1 MVAIK
6 NDTSKNINFVNSTLH
21 SEKTN
26 ELFAELFALINTNSL
41 DTENKNLLKDVVLQ
55 KTDTEEFLDVNK
67 NIPENNLLKVTSEQK
82 NKLEVTDSE
91 YETAKSLIEVFYKE
105 IGIVEP
111 LNQTKN
117 TNPNNLNQNP
127 KSLLNKNFTTGEKK
141 IAVENKLDS
150 DESDLAF
157 KNDNSKKIVINII
170 KDPSSSKKIK
180 KNEHDPKHFTENK
193 SQIDSK
199 VLKQQNEFN
208 YKAKNSNF
216 ETAIINKKIN
226 KKNKQFKVSVKDKT
240 DQNDLVTKNLQ
251 IGDRKNINFA
261 PIIKKTGEN
270 QISLKREIS
279 NKDFPKNLENKDNQ
293 MQNKGQ
299 IFLDLLE
306 SSWGEKFSRIVKNAV
321 NNGVNKLEI
330 QVKPKNLGKLNLEVS
345 VKNSVTAINI
355 GSENQDVVS
364 LLNDNLPKLLESI
377 DKESKSFSSNMNNE
391 NNNSNYFNQRNER
404 ENFLSNNEISKKNK
418 KDVEN
423 KNQKFSNHNIDV
435 NA

>member
-41 DTENKNLLKDVVLQ
+41 DPENKNLLKDVVLQ

-67 NIPENNLLKVTSEQK
+67 NISENSLLKVNSEQK

-117 TNPNNLNQNP
+117 ANPNSLNQNP
-127 KSLLNKNFTTGEKK
+127 KPLLNKNFITGEKK
-141 IAVENKLDS
+141 IAVENKLDFN
-150 DESDLAF
+150 ESDLAF

-170 KDPSSSKKIK
+170 KDHSSSKKIQ
-180 KNEHDPKHFTENK
+180 KNENDPKYYTENK

-216 ETAIINKKIN
+216 ETAIINKKIH
-226 KKNKQFKVSVKDKT
+226 KKNKQFKVSARDKIEH
-240 DQNDLVTKNLQ
+240 NYLVTKQVN
-251 IGDRKNINFA
+251 IENRKNTNFSQ
-261 PIIKKTGEN
+261 IVKKSAEN
-270 QISLKREIS
+270 QIGQKREIS
-279 NKDFPKNLENKDNQ
+279 NKDFSKTLETKDNQ

-404 ENFLSNNEISKKNK
+404 ENFLSSNEISKKNK

>member
-6 NDTSKNINFVNSTLH
+6 NDISKNLNFVNSTLH

-41 DTENKNLLKDVVLQ
+41 DPENKNLLKDVVLQ

-67 NIPENNLLKVTSEQK
+67 NISENSLLKVTSEQK

-105 IGIVEP
+105 VGIVEP

-117 TNPNNLNQNP
+117 SNPNSLNQNP
-127 KSLLNKNFTTGEKK
+127 KSLLNKNFITREK
-141 IAVENKLDS
+141 IALENKLDS
-150 DESDLAF
+150 NESDQVF

-180 KNEHDPKHFTENK
+180 KNEIDPKYYTENK

-226 KKNKQFKVSVKDKT
+226 KKNKQFKVSAKDKIEHK
-240 DQNDLVTKNLQ
+240 DLVTKQVN
-251 IGDRKNINFA
+251 IENRKNTNFSQ
-261 PIIKKTGEN
+261 IVKKSAEN
-270 QISLKREIS
+270 QIGQKREIS
-279 NKDFPKNLENKDNQ
+279 NKDFSKTLETKDNQ

-404 ENFLSNNEISKKNK
+404 ENFLLSNEISKKNK
-418 KDVEN
+418 KNVEN

>member
-41 DTENKNLLKDVVLQ
+41 DPENKNLLKDVVLQ
-55 KTDTEEFLDVNK
+55 KTDTEGFLDVNK
-67 NIPENNLLKVTSEQK
+67 NISEKSLLKVTSEQR

-117 TNPNNLNQNP
+117 SNPNSLNQNP
-127 KSLLNKNFTTGEKK
+127 KPLLNKNFITEEKK
-141 IAVENKLDS
+141 IAIENKLDPN
-150 DESDLAF
+150 ESDLAF
-157 KNDNSKKIVINII
+157 KNENSKKIVINII
-170 KDPSSSKKIK
+170 KDPSSSKRIN
-180 KNEHDPKHFTENK
+180 KNEKNPKYYTENK

-226 KKNKQFKVSVKDKT
+226 KKNKQFKVSAKDT
-240 DQNDLVTKNLQ
+240 SENNDLVTKQVKIEN
-251 IGDRKNINFA
+251 RKNTNFSQ
-261 PIIKKTGEN
+261 IIKKSAEN
-270 QISLKREIS
+270 QIGQKREIS
-279 NKDFPKNLENKDNQ
+279 NKDFSKTLETKDNQ

-306 SSWGEKFSRIVKNAV
+306 SSWGEKFSRIVKNAI

-330 QVKPKNLGKLNLEVS
+330 QVKPKNLGKLNLQVS

-364 LLNDNLPKLLESI
+364 LLNDNIPKLLESI
-377 DKESKSFSSNMNNE
+377 DKESKSFSANMNNE
-391 NNNSNYFNQRNER
+391 NNNSNYFNQKNER
-404 ENFLSNNEISKKNK
+404 ENFLVNNEISKKNK
-418 KDVEN
+418 KNVEN